1 MATIEQVKNGISRY
15 LDQELMP
22 NLSDEKPILF
32 AVGAFSALLLNS
44 VDKAILKYGENPV
57 VKMTGIIDDNQNIDV
72 DALAEVAKQSMKKYA
87 FSLDDFLVGKFSF
100 LRGHVNTIDFTPEDI
115 DTLKRYIKGE

>member
-32 AVGAFSALLLNS
+32 AVGAFFSLLLNN

-72 DALAEVAKQSMKKYA
+72 DALAEVAKPSMKKYA

>member
-32 AVGAFSALLLNS
+32 AVGAFSALILNN

>member
-32 AVGAFSALLLNS
+32 AVGAFSALLLNN

-72 DALAEVAKQSMKKYA
+72 DALAEVSKQSMKKYA

>member
-1 MATIEQVKNGISRY
+1 MATIEQVKNGISSY

-32 AVGAFSALLLNS
+32 AVGAFSALLLNN
-44 VDKAILKYGENPV
+44 VDKAILKYGESPV

>member
-1 MATIEQVKNGISRY
+1 MATIERVKNGISRY

-32 AVGAFSALLLNS
+32 AVGAFSALILNN

>member
-15 LDQELMP
+15 LDEELIP
-22 NLSDEKPILF
+22 NISDEKPILF
-32 AVGAFSALLLNS
+32 AFGAVSALLLQN
-44 VDKAILKYGENPV
+44 VDKAILQYKENPV
-57 VKMTGIIDDNQNIDV
+57 VKMTGAIDEDGNIDV
-72 DALAEVAKQSMKKYA
+72 DALAKVAKESMKKYA

-115 DTLKRYIKGE
+115 DTLKKYIKGE

>member
-32 AVGAFSALLLNS
+32 AVGAFSALLLNN
-44 VDKAILKYGENPV
+44 VDKAILKYGESPV

>member
-15 LDQELMP
+15 LDEELMP

-32 AVGAFSALLLNS
+32 AVGAVSALLLQN
-44 VDKAILKYGENPV
+44 VDKAILQYGENPV
-57 VKMTGIIDDNQNIDV
+57 VKMTGAIDDKGNIDV
-72 DALAEVAKQSMKKYA
+72 DVLAKVAKDSMKKYA

-100 LRGHVNTIDFTPEDI
+100 LRGHVNTINFTPEDV
-115 DTLKRYIKGE
+115 DTLKKYIKGE